1 MRRKRNDRRQQSLR
15 CQTRD
20 GWIQCSNEGTG
31 TVRIRRTTA
40 GSVRICNVSGKI
52 RNGSDETIVVEE
64 QQIVQTKQAE
74 VAAESVT
81 MPENIKADGAAAKIS
96 AKHNICSKKQTEPM
110 QRRRILLK
118 SFLCGLII

>member
-1 MRRKRNDRRQQSLR
+1 MAGYNAAMRKRGQSESGGQQPVQSESAMLAGKSEMV
-15 CQTRD
+15 QTK
-20 GWIQCSNEGTG
+20 Q
-31 TVRIRRTTA
+31 
-40 GSVRICNVSGKI
+40 
-52 RNGSDETIVVEE
+52 IVVEE

-81 MPENIKADGAAAKIS
+81 MPENIKAAGQQLKYLR
-96 AKHNICSKKQTEPM
+96 KHNICSKKHTEPM